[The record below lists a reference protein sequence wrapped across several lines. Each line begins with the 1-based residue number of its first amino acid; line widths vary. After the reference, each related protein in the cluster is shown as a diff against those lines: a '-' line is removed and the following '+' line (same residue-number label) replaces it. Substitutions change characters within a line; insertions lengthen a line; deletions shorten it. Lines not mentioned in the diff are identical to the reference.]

1 MTDLLQPSLDQLRE
15 HIPTTEPSFIPLDL
29 TYVVYSPTSTLSL
42 LYALV
47 TFTPFVVFIALA
59 TIIACRREIEAVN
72 QCFGLVLSTLV
83 NSVLK
88 SVLRHPRPLQS
99 VKEGHG
105 MPSDHA
111 QFMGFFLLYLTL
123 WLHTRACVT
132 GSGRFIVV
140 AATTTLTAL
149 VCVSRVHLGVHSE
162 VQVVAG
168 LAVGCALGCLYFYL
182 SHRLLYPQYEWLLSL
197 PPLQWL
203 LFKDMSVVPD
213 VLQYEYEGWLAYRQW
228 LEGNER
234 RGRDVRV
241 EGVGVGEAAADS
253 ILKHKPATGK
263 FDHRSNGRLQQ

>member
-15 HIPTTEPSFIPLDL
+15 HIPTTESSFVPLDL
-29 TYVVYSPTSTLSL
+29 TYVVYSRTSTLSL

-47 TFTPFVVFIALA
+47 TFTPFVVFIALS

-72 QCFGLVLSTLV
+72 QCAGLLLSTAI
-83 NSVLK
+83 NSLLK
-88 SVLRHPRPLQS
+88 RALQHPRPLQS

-111 QFMGFFLLYLTL
+111 QFMGFFTLYLIL

-132 GSGRFIVV
+132 GSGRWIVTAGLV
-140 AATTTLTAL
+140 ALSGL
-149 VCVSRVHLGVHSE
+149 VCVSRIHLGVHSE

-168 LAVGCALGCLYFYL
+168 LAVGCALGCLYFAL
-182 SHRLLYPQYEWLLSL
+182 SRSLLYPRYEALLAL

-213 VLQYEYEGWLAYRQW
+213 VLQYEYESWLAYRQW
-228 LEGNER
+228 LQNNEL
-234 RGRDVRV
+234 RGREVRV
-241 EGVGVGEAAADS
+241 EGQGVGEAAADS
-253 ILKHKPATGK
+253 ILNHKPAR

>member
-15 HIPTTEPSFIPLDL
+15 RIPTTEPSFIPLDL

-47 TFTPFVVFIALA
+47 TFTPFVVFISLA

-72 QCFGLVLSTLV
+72 QCLGLLLSTAI
-83 NSVLK
+83 NAVLK
-88 SVLRHPRPLQS
+88 SVLRHPRPLLS
-99 VKEGHG
+99 AKEGHG

-132 GSGRFIVV
+132 GSGRWIVV
-140 AATTTLTAL
+140 VGLALLSGL

-162 VQVVAG
+162 LQVVAG
-168 LAVGCALGCLYFYL
+168 LAVGCALGCVYFWL
-182 SHRLLYPQYEWLLSL
+182 SYQLLYPRYEWLLSL
-197 PPLQWL
+197 PLMRWL

-213 VLQYEYEGWLAYRQW
+213 VLEYEYASWLAYRQW
-228 LEGNER
+228 LESNER

-241 EGVGVGEAAADS
+241 DGQGVGEAAADS
-253 ILKHKPATGK
+253 ILKHTTVK